1 MSFFHLYNSQI
12 AEKSP
17 SSIRDISQYQKRL
30 QRYNLPC
37 LKHVS
42 LILMRLQ
49 RYNTPLPKQESLI
62 LTMKKKRELVI
73 NRKKVHG
80 EDGVLFCVYRN

>member
-1 MSFFHLYNSQI
+1 MPFYLLQPFSDRRAAMMHQ
-12 AEKSP
+12 EDKE
-17 SSIRDISQYQKRL
+17 QRL

-62 LTMKKKRELVI
+62 LTVYEEEKRIGYQQKKGI
-73 NRKKVHG
+73 
-80 EDGVLFCVYRN
+80 